1 MTLWAFTVFSYLM
14 VQSGHP
20 TQTFA
25 FPTREA
31 CEAARQAVLE
41 IGQEERPNPVV
52 GRCEQRERKSF
63 GGRTAE
69 R

>member
-14 VQSGHP
+14 VQGGHP
-20 TQTFA
+20 QPTLSY
-25 FPTREA
+25 PTRVA

-41 IGQEERPNPVV
+41 ISQEERPNPVV
-52 GRCEQRERKSF
+52 GLCKQTKRKSSDD
-63 GGRTAE
+63 RTAE